1 MKQTRLMKM
10 LFVPVAL
17 SLFTACGS
25 DNDIVEDKNPTNG
38 KEFTLTINATAGG
51 DAVKHQISRVTYND
65 DYSVAWNEADKV
77 YAFAGSTG
85 NAGVCDIT
93 LNPSNVRNATLKVNL
108 NKEPENGSKITA
120 YVANNSIT
128 AVNNGATATTE
139 GIGNQIL
146 VDYSNQL
153 GTYADATSR
162 CVLFGETTYNSAN
175 PGELSMDFKYQTTF
189 FKLSL
194 NFPETVE
201 GTAALYLTGDNIYT
215 ISRMNTTGANAGQL
229 GNKNGFTITVPS
241 VKVSAGQAK
250 DIYIAMYPGQV
261 QNVKLQAVMA
271 DGKTYEFN
279 LGNANLAAGKVY
291 NIAKKGTEVATE
303 AATKFASGD
312 GKKTPFVIN
321 NLAELNYLRKL
332 VKNEILLSGKTN
344 NYGLAGYKIELA
356 KDIIINGDWEPIGT
370 NSAPFRGD
378 FNGNGHS
385 IIGSVN
391 VTVNTAHDGAGFF
404 GNVGEGCKISNLINK
419 ANYNISTTN
428 GDKGAYSGAIV
439 GRIIKHS
446 TIQNCVNKGIVVS
459 QSDNVGGLVGN
470 IYLPAVTEAKA
481 VDYVIEAC
489 VNEGI
494 IKNTKATSDNVSVAG
509 IVGSVNLN
517 TNSYEN
523 VIITGC
529 YAKGISIY
537 AQKKNK
543 LYAGGLVGRV
553 VGERDNTQ
561 LKMISCWSSD
571 IVYPNPDY
579 LGGIIGT
586 YSASKFTIDH
596 CWTNASQLNVTTAK
610 PNFVV
615 TNSYNSKQQP
625 NLSNMIEGMNTAWQT
640 TISGTTFKF
649 DATGAIVTNK

>member
-1 MKQTRLMKM
+1 MKM
-10 LFVPVAL
+10 LFVPAAL
-17 SLFTACGS
+17 SFFAACSS
-25 DNDIVEDKNPTNG
+25 DNDIVGDKNPTEDKG
-38 KEFTLTINATAGG
+38 VTLTINATAGA
-51 DAVKHQISRVTYND
+51 DAAMSRVQYNN
-65 DYSVAWNEADKV
+65 DYSVEWTSTDQV
-77 YAFAGSTG
+77 YAFAGSTA
-85 NAGVCDIT
+85 NAGKCGIT
-93 LNPSNVRNATLKVNL
+93 TTADKHNAKLTVTLPTTPK
-108 NKEPENGSKITA
+108 NGDKITA
-120 YVANNSIT
+120 YVANNGIS
-128 AVNNGATATTE
+128 AVNAKTE
-139 GIGNQIL
+139 GLGDQIE
-146 VDYSNQL
+146 VDYSKQD

-162 CVLFGETTYNSAN
+162 CVLFGETTYNSES
-175 PGELSMDFKYQTTF
+175 ELSMNFEYQTTF
-189 FKLSL
+189 LKLTL
-194 NFPETVE
+194 NFPETTVAGE
-201 GTAALYLTGDNIYT
+201 AALYLTGDNVYS

-229 GNKNGFTITVPS
+229 GNQNGFTITVPS
-241 VKVSAGQAK
+241 VTVTDGKAEN
-250 DIYIAMYPGQV
+250 IYIAMYPGQV
-261 QNVKLQAVMA
+261 QNVKLQAVMT

-291 NIAKKGTEVATE
+291 NIAKTGTKVATE

-312 GKKTPFVIN
+312 GKKTPFVIS

-391 VTVNTAHDGAGFF
+391 VTVNTANDGAGFF

-428 GDKGAYSGAIV
+428 GEKGAYSGAIV

-529 YAKGISIY
+529 YAKGFSIY
-537 AQKKNK
+537 AQKKTK

-640 TISGTTFKF
+640 AVSGTTFKF
-649 DATGAIVTNK
+649 DATGAIVNK

>member
-25 DNDIVEDKNPTNG
+25 DNDVVGDKNPTNG
-38 KEFTLTINATAGG
+38 KGFTLTINATAGG

-201 GTAALYLTGDNIYT
+201 GTAALYLTGDNVYS
-215 ISRMNTTGANAGQL
+215 ISRMNTTGTNAGKL
-229 GNKNGFTITVPS
+229 GNQNGFTITVPS

-261 QNVKLQAVMA
+261 QNVKLQAVMT
-271 DGKTYEFN
+271 DGKTYEFT
-279 LGNANLAAGKVY
+279 LGNATLVGGKVY
-291 NIAKKGTEVATE
+291 KIEKNGAKVATE
-303 AATKFASGD
+303 AATRFAGGD
-312 GKKTPFVIN
+312 GTKAKPYEIS
-321 NLAELNYLRKL
+321 NLAELKYLQKEIDKTDNYSNGKYFKL
-332 VKNEILLSGKTN
+332 TS
-344 NYGLAGYKIELA
+344 
-356 KDIIINGDWEPIGT
+356 DITINGSWTAIGGT
-370 NSAPFRGD
+370 SSASRWFCGTFD
-378 FNGNGHS
+378 GNGHS
-385 IIGSVN
+385 INGSFVIN
-391 VTVNTAHDGAGFF
+391 QPTNKQTYGLF
-404 GNVGEGCKISNLINK
+404 GTITGNAVIKNLVNK
-419 ANYNISTTN
+419 ANIIVNEPAVNTIVGS
-428 GDKGAYSGAIV
+428 IV
-439 GRIIKHS
+439 GRIREGGKVV
-446 TIQNCVNKGIVVS
+446 NCSNYGIIESKGDVI
-459 QSDNVGGLVGN
+459 GGIVGN
-470 IYLPAVTEAKA
+470 IFLNTANTTAV
-481 VDYVIEAC
+481 VEAC
-489 VNEGI
+489 INKGD
-494 IKNTKATSDNVSVAG
+494 IKSSYSAGNTFLGG
-509 IVGSVNLN
+509 IVGTQNYKSNDVTTFSKIVGCYCNDVTMSSSQTDLAKLFVGGVITNVSNN
-517 TNSYEN
+517 TN
-523 VIITGC
+523 
-529 YAKGISIY
+529 A
-537 AQKKNK
+537 
-543 LYAGGLVGRV
+543 
-553 VGERDNTQ
+553 DQ
-561 LKMISCWSSD
+561 LQIISCWTSN
-571 IVYPNPDY
+571 ILYPSAGK

-586 YSASKFTIDH
+586 WSNAKYILDNCWTDASK
-596 CWTNASQLNVTTAK
+596 LNVTQAT
-610 PNFVV
+610 PNYKV
-615 TNSYNSKQQP
+615 TNSKTSKEEP
-625 NLSNMIEGMNTAWQT
+625 NLSNMIEGMNNAWNSSEYAFNT
-640 TISGTTFKF
+640 DGTINVK
-649 DATGAIVTNK
+649 K